1 MANPSLRIRSA
12 GLTDTGKVRQ
22 GNEDAF
28 IADDALGLY
37 AVADG
42 VGGLQAGEEASR
54 AVIKALRDSIA
65 GLRAGTDATPPLGI
79 FPDNRQETRA
89 IRHAI
94 VLANQR
100 LWERVRQSPGLQGM
114 GTTVTA
120 MVLRGDHA
128 SLAHVGDS
136 RAYRLRGAK
145 LAQLTRDHS
154 LVAEQVRAGRISAAD
169 ARRSPHRNVITR
181 AVGIE
186 QDIEMDLASETV
198 RPGDLYL
205 LCSDGLTDMLSDSEI
220 AGILRDRGPRDAVRA
235 LIDAANRN
243 GGKDNITAVVIAAE
257 RESR

>member
-1 MANPSLRIRSA
+1 MTKPSLRIHSA
-12 GLTDTGKVRQ
+12 GLTDPGKVRQ

-28 IADDALGLY
+28 IADDVLGLY

-42 VGGLQAGEEASR
+42 VGGLQAGEVASH

-65 GLRAGTDATPPLGI
+65 GLRSGTDTTPPFGI
-79 FPDNRQETRA
+79 SRDDRQETRA
-89 IRHAI
+89 LRQAI

-100 LWERVRQSPGLQGM
+100 LWEHVRQSPGLQGM
-114 GTTVTA
+114 GSTVTA
-120 MVLRGDHA
+120 MVIRDNQA

-136 RAYRLRGAK
+136 RAYRLRGTK
-145 LAQLTRDHS
+145 FSQLTKDHS
-154 LVAEQVRAGRISAAD
+154 LVAEQVRAGRISAAE

-186 QDIEMDLASETV
+186 QDIEMDLSNEDV
-198 RPGDLYL
+198 RPGDRYL
-205 LCSDGLTDMLSDSEI
+205 LCSDGLTDMLPDSEI

-243 GGKDNITAVVIAAE
+243 GGKDNITAVVIAADKE
-257 RESR
+257 IA